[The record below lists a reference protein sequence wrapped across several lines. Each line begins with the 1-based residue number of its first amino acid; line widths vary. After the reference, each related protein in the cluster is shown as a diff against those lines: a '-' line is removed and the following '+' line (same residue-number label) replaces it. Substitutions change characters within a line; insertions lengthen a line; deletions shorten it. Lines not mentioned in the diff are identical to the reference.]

1 MIFLRKQ
8 VLGIYTWKQKRKV
21 LLEGGLVSR
30 TAKAG
35 VNPERSPCAS
45 TSSGQDNDPRSPQ
58 LHVQPLRRGISSY
71 TSCSCAEA
79 ITVTPPSVRSSSA
92 WYHPIFFPKFLKKS
106 SRSYGLSCGLAGSGL
121 QTTSSMTKS
130 FFLLPL
136 LFFSLWQTDRFEFCQ
151 SWVGCSIKS
160 QKAES
165 QKRM

>member
-1 MIFLRKQ
+1 MVWSPELQRQGLTLRGAP
-8 VLGIYTWKQKRKV
+8 VPAHPV
-21 LLEGGLVSR
+21 AR
-30 TAKAG
+30 T
-35 VNPERSPCAS
+35 V
-45 TSSGQDNDPRSPQ
+45 TPRSPQ

-106 SRSYGLSCGLAGSGL
+106 SRSYVLSCGLAGSGL